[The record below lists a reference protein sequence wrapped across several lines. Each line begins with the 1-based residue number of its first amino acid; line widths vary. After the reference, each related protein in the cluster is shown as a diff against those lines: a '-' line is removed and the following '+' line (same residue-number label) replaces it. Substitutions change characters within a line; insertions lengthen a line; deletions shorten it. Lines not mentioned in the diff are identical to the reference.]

1 MRRGESTTDETLR
14 LFQKGLTPDEIA
26 RERNLAVSTVYS
38 HLEQFVKAGKIDLSR
53 LIDQPTFDTIK
64 NAVDLVG
71 SWALSAIKNNCPDNI
86 NYSEIRLVVAYLDYT
101 RGQKTG
107 KPFTV
112 KDKLT
117 KKELE
122 DLSKTS
128 KEAKEFYH
136 DIYWRHYKTLSPK
149 IKELISKNFTTEID
163 LLPWVKNRSKNF
175 HIVTEGDKFLEREL
189 STFIS
194 SIRANLTN
202 NGYDYTL
209 QKKSKSITPVK
220 PKITE
225 LTAEEA
231 HKKVREL
238 KPENTESIE
247 AKLKEPKFPLYK
259 DSFIKEQYHLLICAY
274 PFRVRAVLIE
284 HIPTVEDFYKKAF
297 RKGIEFS
304 SRLQDKKTLDTFL
317 EIFRQIYERYYTE
330 KLNAVDLY
338 RARFQREPSNDLTEE
353 EFKKLDKAEN
363 PQNYWGSFREEFW
376 EINPDVIFKPRFRFV
391 EPGELWFCEQ
401 KEEPYIEY
409 YDPFTAYEDFM
420 VLAITTVQSARSTQK
435 SVMKFS
441 FELGLI
447 EIATITS
454 FSNDKITLSVGDSYG
469 IREAWI
475 YKEKDRVYV
484 EGENL
489 KRTRTTKTTHFF
501 ETIVEKERDFQK
513 WLMTLRKVLLEISH
527 DRLVVYSDYYTIKVF
542 DKSNSKTC
550 SIYTLINWI
559 EKNGIRKVAAK
570 FIVSDSPTTRPKN
583 FPGKYH
589 F

>member
-1 MRRGESTTDETLR
+1 MRNGSTSVKTLK

-26 RERNLAVSTVYS
+26 RERNLAVGTVYT
-38 HLEQFVKAGKIDLSR
+38 HLEQFVKFGKIDLTR

-64 NAVDLVG
+64 AAVDLVG
-71 SWALSAIKNNCPDNI
+71 SWTLSAIKNNCPDNI

-101 RGQKTG
+101 RGQKTD
-107 KPFTV
+107 KPFPV
-112 KDKLT
+112 RDKLT
-117 KKELE
+117 RKELKS
-122 DLSKTS
+122 LSKTN

-136 DIYWRHYKTLSPK
+136 GIYWRHYKSLSPK
-149 IKELISKNFTTEID
+149 IKELLSKNFTTEID
-163 LLPWVKNRSKNF
+163 LLPRVKNRSKNF
-175 HIVTEGDKFLEREL
+175 HLVTDGDQFLEREL

-194 SIRANLTN
+194 TLRTELTN
-202 NGYDYTL
+202 NGYDYKL
-209 QKKSKSITPVK
+209 QKKRKTITPLK
-220 PKITE
+220 PEITGI
-225 LTAEEA
+225 TAEEA

-238 KPENTESIE
+238 KLENKERIE
-247 AKLKEPKFPLYK
+247 AKFREPKFPLYK
-259 DSFIKEQYHLLICAY
+259 ESFIKEQYHLLICAY

-297 RKGIEFS
+297 WEGIEFS
-304 SRLQDKKTLDTFL
+304 SRLQEKKTLDTFL
-317 EIFRQIYERYYTE
+317 EIFREIYRKYNTE

-338 RARFQREPSNDLTEE
+338 RARFQREPCNDLTEE

-363 PQNYWGSFREEFW
+363 PQNDWERITDEFW
-376 EINPDVIFKPRFRFV
+376 EINPDVVFKPRIRFV
-391 EPGELWFCEQ
+391 DSGDLWFCEQ
-401 KEEPYIEY
+401 IEEPHIEY
-409 YDPFTAYEDFM
+409 YAPFTAYEDFL
-420 VLAITTVQSARSTQK
+420 VLAITTVQSARSIQK
-435 SVMKFS
+435 SIMKFN

-475 YKEKDRVYV
+475 YKEKEWVYV

-489 KRTRTTKTTHFF
+489 KRTRTTKTSNFF
-501 ETIVEKERDFQK
+501 ESIVEKERDFQK
-513 WLMTLRKVLLEISH
+513 WLMTLRKILLEISH
-527 DRLVVYSDYYTIKVF
+527 DRLIVYSDFYTIRVF

-559 EKNGIRKVAAK
+559 EKNGIKRVAAK
-570 FIVSDSPTTRPKN
+570 FMIPDSPVTHPKN